1 MDLRVYYQ
9 KIRTLEAEI
18 PDPFVVVVSRET
30 TDGGKPGVKTDVPR
44 RLAARLI
51 VEGRADMASAEESA
65 QFYADRERDLRA
77 AEEVGRAGS
86 GASRGSAAG
95 IEAGEEAPKCC

>member
-9 KIRTLEAEI
+9 KIRTLEAEL

-30 TDGGKPGVKTDVPR
+30 TDGGKAGIKTDVPR

-51 VEGRADMASAEESA
+51 VEGRADLASLEEAA
-65 QFYADRERDLRA
+65 QFKAERERDLKA
-77 AEEVGRAGS
+77 AEEM
-86 GASRGSAAG
+86 
-95 IEAGEEAPKCC
+95 EELTVEPRVIPRRVLKPAKKP